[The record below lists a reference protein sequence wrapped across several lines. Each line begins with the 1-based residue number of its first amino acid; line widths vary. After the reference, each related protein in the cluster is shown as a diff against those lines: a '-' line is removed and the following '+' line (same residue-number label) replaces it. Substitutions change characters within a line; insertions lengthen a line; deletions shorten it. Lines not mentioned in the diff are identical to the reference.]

1 VIRPA
6 ALFLCCLLGSVTAQ
20 AAPRDDLLAADQS
33 FAKLS
38 ETKGWGFA
46 ILATAANDAR
56 LVGPG
61 GEQIYGRAQALRSL
75 ARPIP
80 GTLRWEPETA
90 SVSADSKLGWTDGR
104 WERTLKDAKVSGRY
118 LSVWAK
124 ARNGAWKVQASVST
138 ADPAPKK

>member
-6 ALFLCCLLGSVTAQ
+6 VLFFCCLLGTATAE
-20 AAPRDDLLAADQS
+20 AAPRDDLLAADRA

-38 ETKGWGFA
+38 ATKGWGFA
-46 ILATAANDAR
+46 VLATAANDAR
-56 LVGPG
+56 LLGPG

-80 GTLRWEPETA
+80 GTLNWEPETA
-90 SVSADSKLGWTDGR
+90 SVSADSKLGWTDGHWQR
-104 WERTLKDAKVSGRY
+104 IWKGGKVSGRY

-124 ARNGAWKVQASVST
+124 ARNGAWKVQASISAT
-138 ADPAPKK
+138 DQTPKK